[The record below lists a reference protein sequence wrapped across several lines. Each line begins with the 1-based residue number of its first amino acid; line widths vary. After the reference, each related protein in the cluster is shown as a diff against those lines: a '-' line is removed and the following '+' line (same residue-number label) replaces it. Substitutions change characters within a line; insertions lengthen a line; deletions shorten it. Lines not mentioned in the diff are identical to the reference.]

1 MSASA
6 LGDTAVVGKL
16 IATEIESS
24 GVALGRQ
31 YDNTDTVLATTGF
44 HKISSS
50 GGAVALS
57 LPDAARSGD
66 IVELLHVA
74 GGNVAV
80 ITPVNLRGTAVS
92 LNFTVTAGGYAK
104 LIFIST
110 TWYILAR
117 SSDAVAAAAAVA
129 NLPAV
134 V

>member
-16 IATEIESS
+16 IADELESS
-24 GVALGRQ
+24 GVTIGRQ
-31 YDNTDTVLATTGF
+31 YDSTDTVLATTGF
-44 HKISSS
+44 HKIASD

-57 LPDAARSGD
+57 LPDATRSGD

-74 GGNVAV
+74 GGNTVV
-80 ITPVNLRGTAVS
+80 VTPVNLRGAAVS
-92 LNFTVTAGGYAK
+92 LNFTSTAGGYAK

-117 SSDAVAAAAAVA
+117 SSDAVAAATAVA

-134 V
+134 A